1 MVQMEK
7 GAPQGAPTSA
17 NDRRRMVILT
27 AVQFA
32 VQMVSFSLV
41 TFLPAG
47 RWDWPAGWLAL
58 VVYLGGSF
66 AVNVWLAVRHPALA
80 KERAFVPKSTDRR
93 DYFLVQFA
101 NLLMIVVTLPLAGL
115 DKRFGWSPALPP
127 ALAVATLLVITA
139 GFTVIAWAMSAN
151 DYFSA
156 LIRIQTERGHT
167 VAEGGPYRFL
177 RHPGYAAM
185 IAQFLAIPV
194 ALGSLWALIPATAA
208 SGMYV
213 FRTAVEDRTL
223 QQGLPGYAE
232 YARRVRYR
240 LIPGVW

>member
-1 MVQMEK
+1 MEK
-7 GAPQGAPTSA
+7 GAPQAPPASA

-32 VQMVSFSLV
+32 AQMASFSLV

-58 VVYLGGSF
+58 VVYLGGSS
-66 AVNVWLAVRHPALA
+66 AVNVWLAVRRPALA
-80 KERAFVPKSTDRR
+80 KERAYVPKSAGRR
-93 DYFLVQFA
+93 DYFLIQSA
-101 NLLMIVVTLPLAGL
+101 NLLMIAVTLPLAGL

-127 ALAVATLLVITA
+127 ALAAAALLGIAA
-139 GFTVIAWAMSAN
+139 GFAVIAWAMSAN

-156 LIRIQTERGHT
+156 LIRIQAERGHT

-185 IAQFLAIPV
+185 IAQFLLIPV

-208 SGMYV
+208 SGLYV
-213 FRTAVEDRTL
+213 VRTAVEDRTL
-223 QQGLPGYAE
+223 HHGLPGYAE